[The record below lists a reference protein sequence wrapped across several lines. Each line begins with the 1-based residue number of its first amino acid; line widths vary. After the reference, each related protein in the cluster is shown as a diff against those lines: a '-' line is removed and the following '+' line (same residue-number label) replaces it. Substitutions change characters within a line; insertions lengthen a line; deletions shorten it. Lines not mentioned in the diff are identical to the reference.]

1 ESRLHKQRT
10 AEMAPVRKVTL
21 DDLFSQVKEG
31 TVKELGVI
39 IRADVQG
46 SAEALADAVERLGV
60 EAVKPHIV
68 LKGVGGVTENDVQL
82 ASASNAIIIGF
93 NVRAE
98 AKAAALAEREGIDI
112 RSYSIIYEA
121 LNDIKA
127 AMEGLLDPTLKERV
141 QGRAEVRQVFVIAK
155 LGAVAGCYV
164 TDGTIVRSSAGIRV
178 VRDGVVV
185 YEGRLA
191 SLRRFKDDVK
201 EVQAGY
207 ECGITVE
214 NFNDVKPGDRFE
226 VFTVDKVA
234 AKL

>member
-1 ESRLHKQRT
+1 IAESRLEKQRT
-10 AEMAPVRKVTL
+10 AGAAPVRKVTL
-21 DDLFSQVKEG
+21 DDLFAQVTEG
-31 TVKELGVI
+31 TVKDLGII

-46 SAEALADAVERLGV
+46 SAEAIADAVERLGT
-60 EAVKPHIV
+60 EAVKPHV
-68 LKGVGGVTENDVQL
+68 LLNGVGGITENDVRAG
-82 ASASNAIIIGF
+82 AS
-93 NVRAE
+93 V
-98 AKAAALAEREGIDI
+98 
-112 RSYSIIYEA
+112 
-121 LNDIKA
+121 
-127 AMEGLLDPTLKERV
+127 
-141 QGRAEVRQVFVIAK
+141 
-155 LGAVAGCYV
+155 
-164 TDGTIVRSSAGIRV
+164 RV